1 MDVRAATSRAGDLGH
16 EIIHG
21 LAIGNSFGV
30 VVAGLGYIRLRHAA
44 ARVAGAQASA
54 PVIRARIQETV
65 ENRQVS
71 DVITAVKVITY
82 EIGAAKTGAAVETAR
97 ERRAT

>member
-1 MDVRAATSRAGDLGH
+1 LDVRPASSRVGDLGN
-16 EIIHG
+16 EIMHG

-30 VVAGLGYIRLRHAA
+30 VVAGLGYMRLRHAV

-54 PVIRARIQETV
+54 PVIRARIQVTV

-82 EIGAAKTGAAVETAR
+82 GIGAAKTGAAVKAAR